1 MNNDAST
8 ENNIRASIRQYIVS
22 TWLSGDERG
31 FDDGTDLLGAGI
43 LDSFSTLSI
52 TAHLE
57 DTFHIQLSPAEINPQ
72 NLRNVNALARIVADK
87 LASKNGSPTAT

>member
-1 MNNDAST
+1 M
-8 ENNIRASIRQYIVS
+8 EERIRASIHQYIVS

-31 FDDGTDLLGAGI
+31 FDDNTDLLAAGI

-57 DTFHIQLSPAEINPQ
+57 ETFHVQLAPAEINPE
-72 NLRNVNALARIVADK
+72 NLRTVNTLARIVATK
-87 LASKNGSPTAT
+87 LAGKDGSPTPA